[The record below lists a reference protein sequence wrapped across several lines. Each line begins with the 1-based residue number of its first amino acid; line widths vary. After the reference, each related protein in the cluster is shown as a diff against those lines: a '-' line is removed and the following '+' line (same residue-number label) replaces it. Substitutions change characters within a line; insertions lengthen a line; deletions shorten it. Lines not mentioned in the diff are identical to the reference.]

1 MPNTILIY
9 TLLAGCILVTGV
21 ITCHISQQYIR
32 LKYRKDLEQATAII
46 REKEQ
51 TLRMVANELHDN
63 IGQLLFIQHMAIKET
78 YTRHPH
84 PLLANAL
91 RTNTTIQN
99 EIKNLCR
106 AFHTDHIAQE
116 GFEAMLQNII
126 RKIDDQPNIKAIFSA
141 HGTYAR
147 QLSQEQELMLIRIIQ
162 EVLHNCLKHTNA
174 DTLTIT
180 VDYLTHHIRICILD
194 NHTEKKATGDTK
206 GLGQRS
212 IAARAQLLHATYSYD
227 FEKHTRFNISV
238 PVKAQKQPLKCVQHI
253 NDINLFS
260 NTCKR

>member
-1 MPNTILIY
+1 MHNTILIY

-21 ITCHISQQYIR
+21 ITFHISQQYIR
-32 LKYRKDLEQATAII
+32 LQYRKDMEHATAII
-46 REKEQ
+46 REKEL

-84 PLLANAL
+84 PLLGNAL

-106 AFHTDHIAQE
+106 TFHTDHIMQE
-116 GFEAMLQNII
+116 GFETMLENII
-126 RKIDDQPNIKAIFSA
+126 RKIDTQPNIKTTFTTQGIYR
-141 HGTYAR
+141 G

-180 VDYLTHHIRICILD
+180 MNYFIHHIQVCIFD
-194 NHTEKKATGDTK
+194 NHTEKKTTGDTS

-212 IAARAQLLHATYSYD
+212 IAARAQLLNATYSYD
-227 FEKHTRFNISV
+227 FEKHTCFKMTV
-238 PVKAQKQPLKCVQHI
+238 PVAFRKQHVNNNNP
-253 NDINLFS
+253 FS